1 MDISIEVLGLLF
13 LVASAAGFIDAM
25 AGGGG
30 LLTLPALLAAGV
42 PPAQALAT
50 NKLQSSF
57 GSFSATWYFVRNGM
71 VSLKEMKLA
80 IACTFIGSACGAEL
94 VQHIDASLLTSLIPI
109 LLISISLYFLLAP
122 QTKAVQGNPR
132 LSEGLFAFFIGGGVG
147 FYDGFFGPGTGS
159 IFTVCFVVLGHF
171 SLVEATARTKLLN
184 FTSNVAALLFFL
196 IAGLPIWEIGL
207 VMAVGGFIG
216 ARMGAKVVVT
226 KGQKWIRPLVIVMSM
241 LMAAKLLWQQHPQ
254 WFQSIF

>member
-1 MDISIEVLGLLF
+1 M
-13 LVASAAGFIDAM
+13 VASAAGFIDAM

-132 LSEGLFAFFIGGGVG
+132 LSEGLFAFL
-147 FYDGFFGPGTGS
+147 S
-159 IFTVCFVVLGHF
+159 
-171 SLVEATARTKLLN
+171 
-184 FTSNVAALLFFL
+184 
-196 IAGLPIWEIGL
+196 
-207 VMAVGGFIG
+207 
-216 ARMGAKVVVT
+216 VVV
-226 KGQKWIRPLVIVMSM
+226 WAFMMVFLAPALVLFSRFV
-241 LMAAKLLWQQHPQ
+241 LLCLVTFP
-254 WFQSIF
+254 